1 MAVCRI
7 REGEVFL
14 VSEKARKCG
23 LKPDVLRAAL
33 LNMRAAIS
41 VRSPLGVVDTPR
53 PDVRGDRAFSGFW
66 VGAYE
71 YRYGNKDKH
80 GKVMLVVEP
89 RVENYV
95 EMVREAAALPLGVHV
110 FALGSVELAYSL
122 AVFTSAVAYLWEVY
136 RAVSREPRFLTEF
149 VESSVGF
156 LDVAKGRTVLLRR
169 RRVPNRALAN
179 AVVFALRRL
188 VKDVEKARDFAKE
201 MLGESPEVKK
211 VAEFYLNYILHM
223 AEAVLAE
230 VGELA
235 YWADGG
241 EFGEYWR
248 LALPVRG
255 GGGRGGELA
264 RLFLVPSTKLYEL
277 YVLAQFLK
285 AVGGDVELCGSRC
298 LKVGNTRFYFNKAPV
313 SRIIKQLTG
322 RRPRPDISIKQGEK
336 VVVVDAK
343 YRELNRGRLALADA
357 IRLAAYL
364 LDVARNGRLT
374 AVVVALEKPTL
385 DHPPVIRTKLTP
397 MLDIEVR
404 FVKVNPSGVNEVRA
418 LLSELLA

>member
-1 MAVCRI
+1 
-7 REGEVFL
+7 
-14 VSEKARKCG
+14 
-23 LKPDVLRAAL
+23 
-33 LNMRAAIS
+33 
-41 VRSPLGVVDTPR
+41 
-53 PDVRGDRAFSGFW
+53 
-66 VGAYE
+66 
-71 YRYGNKDKH
+71 
-80 GKVMLVVEP
+80 
-89 RVENYV
+89 V
-95 EMVREAAALPLGVHV
+95 EMVREAAALPLGFHV

-156 LDVAKGRTVLLRR
+156 LDVARGRTVLLRR

-188 VKDVEKARDFAKE
+188 VKAVEEARGFAEEALRDSPKVKE
-201 MLGESPEVKK
+201 
-211 VAEFYLNYILHM
+211 VAEFYLGYVLRM

-255 GGGRGGELA
+255 GGGRGEELA

-285 AVGGDVELCGSRC
+285 AVGGGVELCGARC
-298 LKVGNTRFYFNKAPV
+298 LEVRDVRFYFNKAPT
-313 SRIIKQLTG
+313 SRIVKQLTD
-322 RRPRPDISIKQGEK
+322 REPRPDISIESEKEKEEK

-343 YRELNRGRLALADA
+343 YRKLKRGRLALGDA
-357 IRLAAYL
+357 VRLAAYL
-364 LDVARNGRLT
+364 LDVARNGKLT
-374 AVVVALEKPTL
+374 AVVAALEKPTQ
-385 DHPPVIRTKLTP
+385 DSRRVQAKLTP
-397 MLDIEVR
+397 TLDIEVK
-404 FVKVNPSGVNEVRA
+404 FVKVNPSGTNENEIRA
-418 LLSELLA
+418 LLSELELI